1 MNIHGTLLLMFS
13 ILNLPQVLVIHIVE
27 IQLTVHLMMTHLLK
41 TILQQFLLGL
51 QSSQNFKQ
59 MIFIFLES
67 HMLVFMYLI

>member
-13 ILNLPQVLVIHIVE
+13 ILNLQQVLAIHIVE
-27 IQLTVHLMMTHLLK
+27 IQLTAHLMMTPQLK

-59 MIFIFLES
+59 TIFIFLES
-67 HMLVFMYLI
+67 HTLVFMYLI

>member
-1 MNIHGTLLLMFS
+1 
-13 ILNLPQVLVIHIVE
+13 LNLPQVLVIHIVE